1 LHHIFSA
8 FGLRFFAALKMTQ
21 HSKSDTTEK
30 TSKNRADEHLATG
43 HVTFAS
49 IMQRQAEAP
58 IPSRYGQFRM
68 LAYADKSSERMPHIA
83 FVAEGF
89 DSAQQPVAVRIHSEC
104 MTGDVFGS
112 RRCDCGEQLE
122 ASLRIAAERNGVVIY
137 LRQEGRGIGLI
148 NKLKAYQ
155 LQDLGLNTAEAN
167 THLGFDVDARQ
178 YDAAVAIL
186 QDLDIQSVELIT
198 NNPDK
203 VEALRRSPVRVA
215 GRIPLVIAPQAD
227 NRPYLQTKQDLM
239 GHLLGL

>member
-1 LHHIFSA
+1 M
-8 FGLRFFAALKMTQ
+8 LK
-21 HSKSDTTEK
+21 
-30 TSKNRADEHLATG
+30 
-43 HVTFAS
+43 
-49 IMQRQAEAP
+49 RQAEAR
-58 IPSRYGQFRM
+58 IPAQKGHFQM
-68 LAYADKSSERMPHIA
+68 IAYADLPNERMPHIA
-83 FVAEGF
+83 FVADGF
-89 DSAQQPVAVRIHSEC
+89 DPTQPVAVRIHSEC

-122 ASLRIAAERNGVVIY
+122 AAMQIAAERAGVVIY

-148 NKLKAYQ
+148 NKLKAYN

-178 YDAAVAIL
+178 YDCAVYIL
-186 QDLDIQSVELIT
+186 QDLGINAVELIT

-215 GRIPLVIAPQAD
+215 GRIPLVIAPQD
-227 NRPYLQTKQDLM
+227 DSRSYLQTKQDLM